1 MKFLRKIQAKYG
13 VTCSEKKEW
22 IHMRAEDLKHLQK
35 LGLPVKVNKVE
46 VEVTNDETDYNDFRT
61 VSFSFMGPRAPKNLG
76 ELQVYLDT
84 RYERGGPYQF
94 TNKSKEK
101 LKIPIDGFRMD

>member
-35 LGLPVKVNKVE
+35 LGLPVKVNEVE
-46 VEVTNDETDYNDFRT
+46 VEVTNDETDNGFRT

-94 TNKSKEK
+94 TNDSKEK
-101 LKIPIDGFRMD
+101 LKIPDWRERMD